1 MTPSGIEPAAQ
12 LLIQLQHRVPPSIN
26 LRTLILLTLSLNPD
40 ALHPNM
46 TASRSLSVPTIRL
59 VRLRT
64 AVKEFQTPRSS
75 LTARH
80 PQRTTNGYGTEI
92 DTGTDRKPV

>member
-1 MTPSGIEPAAQ
+1 MNMLTRTNVKQ
-12 LLIQLQHRVPPSIN
+12 LLQL
-26 LRTLILLTLSLNPD
+26 TPD
-40 ALHPNM
+40 ALHAAM
-46 TASRSLSVPTIRL
+46 TVNRSLSVPTIRL

-64 AVKEFQTPRSS
+64 VVKEFQTPRSS

-80 PQRTTNGYGTEI
+80 PQRTTNGYGKGI